1 MAKARSSAGE
11 QRIAC
16 SSAIESNG
24 GGGGHALSS
33 KVARYLY
40 PEASCNKVYGFSWIV
55 LVVMVLLF
63 KLFTAT
69 PKKST
74 ALPTFVR
81 FLQGVLAIGII
92 SGIALLIVLTSFTVA
107 DLFASALAFIATGWC
122 VLCLAVAWKR
132 VVKALGLWDSVR
144 EIARMYDAGMGAII
158 FVPIVFFSW
167 FPFVSTFQSLLRGA
181 PRRGPEEDEDEA
193 DADANADSDSDSTS
207 THLLPSEQGKRSY
220 LD

>member
-1 MAKARSSAGE
+1 MEGREDRGARGDERVRCAAQGRCE
-11 QRIAC
+11 
-16 SSAIESNG
+16 
-24 GGGGHALSS
+24 
-33 KVARYLY
+33 
-40 PEASCNKVYGFSWIV
+40 VYGFSWIV

-69 PKKST
+69 PKRSI

-92 SGIALLIVLTSFTVA
+92 AGIALLIVLTSFTVA

-132 VVKALGLWDSVR
+132 VVKALRLWDSVR

-158 FVPIVFFSW
+158 FVHIVFFSW
-167 FPFVSTFQSLLRGA
+167 FPFVSTFQSRFFFNQAFSRGLEISLILAAANSMISCSCSDISACLL
-181 PRRGPEEDEDEA
+181 EI
-193 DADANADSDSDSTS
+193 
-207 THLLPSEQGKRSY
+207 
-220 LD
+220 

>member
-1 MAKARSSAGE
+1 MAKARSSAK
-11 QRIAC
+11 QSRAQVQQ
-16 SSAIESNG
+16 SNG
-24 GGGGHALSS
+24 SGSSHALSS
-33 KVARYLY
+33 KLARYLN
-40 PEASCNKVYGFSWIV
+40 PETSWNKVYGFLWIV

-74 ALPTFVR
+74 ALLTFVR
-81 FLQGVLAIGII
+81 YLQGVLAIGII
-92 SGIALLIVLTSFTVA
+92 AGIALLIVLTSFTVA

-144 EIARMYDAGMGAII
+144 EIARIYDAGMGAII

-167 FPFVSTFQSLLRGA
+167 FPFVSTFQSRFLFNQAFSRGLEISLILA
-181 PRRGPEEDEDEA
+181 A
-193 DADANADSDSDSTS
+193 ANSMISCSMSTNWRFEMDCIYS
-207 THLLPSEQGKRSY
+207 CE
-220 LD
+220 LDL

>member
-1 MAKARSSAGE
+1 MAGTYQGEVTYIIFLLAAGSE
-11 QRIAC
+11 
-16 SSAIESNG
+16 
-24 GGGGHALSS
+24 
-33 KVARYLY
+33 
-40 PEASCNKVYGFSWIV
+40 PEPETTPHNLNMQVYGFSWIV

-69 PKKST
+69 PKKSI

-92 SGIALLIVLTSFTVA
+92 AGIALLIVLTSFTVA

-122 VLCLAVAWKR
+122 VLCLVVAWKR

-144 EIARMYDAGMGAII
+144 EIARMYDAGMGTII

-167 FPFVSTFQSLLRGA
+167 FPFVSTFQSRFLFNQAFSRGLEISLILAVANSMISCSCPDISACLLIGDLRWIVYILV
-181 PRRGPEEDEDEA
+181 
-193 DADANADSDSDSTS
+193 N
-207 THLLPSEQGKRSY
+207 
-220 LD
+220 